1 MSNIRHTP
9 IAPTRAQVLAAGE
22 RIDAHRH
29 DDHQIV
35 YADSGVLAVTTDAGT
50 WFAPGNRAIWV
61 PAGTVHAHRAHG
73 RLDLHLV
80 GLPADD
86 DPAPDSVR
94 GYPRLASLGLDAPT
108 VLAVDPLLRE
118 LILAHTRDPADDTP
132 ERRRLL
138 AVLCD
143 RLRAS
148 PQQPLRLP
156 TPTDPRLAEVCAL
169 VHADPADP
177 RTLSA
182 LGAATGA
189 GERTLS
195 RLFRSEFGMTFPQW
209 RTQSR
214 LYHALRLLA
223 EDIPV
228 TTVAHRCGW
237 SSASAF
243 IDVFRRSFGYTPG
256 THNRRPHQAR

>member
-1 MSNIRHTP
+1 MSHIRHAP
-9 IAPTRAQVLAAGE
+9 AAPTRAQRLTSGD

-35 YADSGVLAVTTDAGT
+35 YAGSGVVEVTTDAGT
-50 WFAPGNRAIWV
+50 WFAPGTRALWI

-73 RLDLHLV
+73 RLDLRLV
-80 GLPADD
+80 GLPAAAN
-86 DPAPDSVR
+86 P
-94 GYPRLASLGLDAPT
+94 LGLDRPAVLT
-108 VLAVDPLLRE
+108 VSPLLRE
-118 LILAHTRDPADDTP
+118 LILAHTRDPGDDSP
-132 ERRRLL
+132 ARRRLR

-143 RLRAS
+143 QLRLS

-156 TPTDPRLAEVCAL
+156 VPTDPRLAAVCAL
-169 VHADPADP
+169 VHADPADV
-177 RTLSA
+177 RTLAA
-182 LGAATGA
+182 LGAATGV

-195 RLFRSEFGMTFPQW
+195 RLFRAEFGMTFPQW

-214 LYHALRLLA
+214 LYHALRMLA
-223 EDIPV
+223 DGLPV

-243 IDVFRRSFGYTPG
+243 IDVYRRSFGTTPG
-256 THNRRPHQAR
+256 ARHRRARGREN

>member
-1 MSNIRHTP
+1 MPNIRHTP
-9 IAPTRAQVLAAGE
+9 SAPTRAQVLAAGE
-22 RIDAHRH
+22 RVAAHRH

-35 YADSGVLAVTTDAGT
+35 YAGSGVLAVTTDAGT

-73 RLDLHLV
+73 HLALHLV
-80 GLPADD
+80 GLPVDD
-86 DPAPDSVR
+86 NP
-94 GYPRLASLGLDAPT
+94 LGLDAPT
-108 VLAVDPLLRE
+108 VLAVSPLLRE
-118 LILAHTRDPADDTP
+118 LILAYTRDPDDDSP

-138 AVLCD
+138 AVLRD
-143 RLRAS
+143 QLRAS

-156 TPTDPRLAEVCAL
+156 TPTDPRLAAVCAL
-169 VHADPADP
+169 VHADPADT
-177 RTLSA
+177 RTLA
-182 LGAATGA
+182 TLGAATGA

-195 RLFRSEFGMTFPQW
+195 RLFRNELGMTFPQW

-223 EDIPV
+223 EDTPV

-256 THNRRPHQAR
+256 THNRRTPQRGR

>member
-1 MSNIRHTP
+1 MSTIRHTP
-9 IAPTRAQVLAAGE
+9 TAPTRAQVLAAGE

-35 YADSGVLAVTTDAGT
+35 YAGSGVLAVTTDAGT

-61 PAGTVHAHRAHG
+61 PAGTAHAHRAHG

-86 DPAPDSVR
+86 DPP
-94 GYPRLASLGLDAPT
+94 PLASLGLDAPT
-108 VLAVDPLLRE
+108 VLAVGPLLRE
-118 LILAHTRDPADDTP
+118 LILAYTRDPADDSP

-138 AVLCD
+138 AVLRD
-143 RLRAS
+143 QLRAS

-177 RTLSA
+177 RTLAA
-182 LGAATGA
+182 LGAATGV

-223 EDIPV
+223 EDTPV

-256 THNRRPHQAR
+256 THNRRPSQGR